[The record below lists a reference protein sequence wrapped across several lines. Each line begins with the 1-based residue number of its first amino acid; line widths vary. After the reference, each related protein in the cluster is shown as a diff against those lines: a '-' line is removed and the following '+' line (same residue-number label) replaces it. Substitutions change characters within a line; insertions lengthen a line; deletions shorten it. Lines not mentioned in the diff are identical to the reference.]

1 MQENTRKNF
10 NSSELIELALKALG
24 LERKNISTYV
34 DFPIN
39 QKLYI
44 RLRISDHGLILS
56 TWVKKNMEDRKKNK
70 DTLRLNQSKNIAI
83 SFSPSQEECDKKK
96 LRFPIKIIN
105 KTMVKTKQGHNV
117 KPQFIIEHYCY
128 LSWLLTESETSSIIY
143 VIKQLSQKGVY
154 IEPLGLKSGKVL
166 MWENISNLPP
176 KKRKG

>member
-10 NSSELIELALKALG
+10 NSSELIERALKALG

-70 DTLRLNQSKNIAI
+70 
-83 SFSPSQEECDKKK
+83 ECNKKK

-143 VIKQLSQKGVY
+143 AIKQLSQKGVY